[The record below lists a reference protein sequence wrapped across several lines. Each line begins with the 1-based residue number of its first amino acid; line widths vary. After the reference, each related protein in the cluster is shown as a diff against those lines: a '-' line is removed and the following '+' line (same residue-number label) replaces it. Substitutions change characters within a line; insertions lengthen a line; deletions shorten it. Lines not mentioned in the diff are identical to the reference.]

1 MTALEKKPMIANFPI
16 NAAYIDKSA
25 LCSVMLTPD
34 FFDLVPSDILAVNV
48 TGREWFDKMYGN
60 SYNDFNIEF
69 SLTNGRKSQCIYG
82 VFEYGYGDYYM
93 QRARCALKLL
103 GVYDVNL
110 PMFNHKQTGC
120 KKRELLTVKD
130 VEKWEC
136 KSLLKL
142 AEEAINE

>member
-1 MTALEKKPMIANFPI
+1 MITLTKKPLVGKFAI
-16 NAAYIDKSA
+16 NELYIDKSN
-25 LCSVMLTPD
+25 LCGVMVTPD

-48 TGREWFDKMYGN
+48 TGREWFDKTHGN

-69 SLTNGRKSQCIYG
+69 SLTNGTQVQVICG
-82 VFEYGYGDYYM
+82 VMRYGYEEYYM

-110 PMFNHKQTGC
+110 PLFNHKQTGC

-130 VEKWEC
+130 VEKWGC

-142 AEEAINE
+142 AEGAVK

>member
-1 MTALEKKPMIANFPI
+1 MISLVKKPLVGKFTI
-16 NAAYIDKSA
+16 NESYIDKSN
-25 LCSVMLTPD
+25 LCGVMVTPD

-48 TGREWFDKMYGN
+48 TGREWWDKTYGN

-110 PMFNHKQTGC
+110 PLFNHKQTGC
-120 KKRELLTVKD
+120 KKRDLLTFKD
-130 VEKWEC
+130 VEKWGC

-142 AEEAINE
+142 AEESVK

>member
-1 MTALEKKPMIANFPI
+1 MITLTKKPLVGKFAI
-16 NAAYIDKSA
+16 NELYIDKSN
-25 LCSVMLTPD
+25 LCGVMVTPD
-34 FFDLVPSDILAVNV
+34 FFDLVPSDILAVNI
-48 TGREWFDKMYGN
+48 TGREWFDKTYGN

-69 SLTNGRKSQCIYG
+69 SLTNGRKAQCIYG
-82 VFEYGYGDYYM
+82 VLEYGYGDYYM

-130 VEKWEC
+130 VEKWGC

-142 AEEAINE
+142 AEGEVK

>member
-1 MTALEKKPMIANFPI
+1 MISLVKKPLVGKFAI
-16 NAAYIDKSA
+16 NGSYINKSD
-25 LCSVMLTPD
+25 LSGVMVTPD

-48 TGREWFDKMYGN
+48 TGREWFDKTYGN

-69 SLTNGRKSQCIYG
+69 SLTNGCKSQCIYG
-82 VFEYGYGDYYM
+82 VLEYGYGDYYM

-120 KKRELLTVKD
+120 KKRELLTGKD
-130 VEKWEC
+130 VEKWGC

-142 AEEAINE
+142 AEESV